1 MTAEFLNG
9 LPISDDERSRLAMF
23 GAKSPLMLLNIRRA
37 SRESFD
43 LYVGERAQFIADE
56 LTKLLTLEERESLRE
71 PPKPAGTLGARLGRA
86 AKPNEE
92 S

>member
-1 MTAEFLNG
+1 MAVEFLNR

-23 GAKSPLMLLNIRRA
+23 GAKSPLMLLNMRRA

-56 LTKLLTLEERESLRE
+56 LAKLLTLEERESLRE
-71 PPKPAGTLGARLGRA
+71 PPKAAGALGARLGQADKRSD
-86 AKPNEE
+86 E